1 MKNSEYLLY
10 GERENNE
17 KDVDSH
23 KNEKPKMLSQSK
35 NYTWSE
41 KETRI
46 IGSESPKII
55 GGTFPGLIILIERIL
70 YVLAK
75 NQYKE
80 IYRKAHAG
88 NFKFSKELQNI
99 SKALRSIK
107 AISL

>member
-1 MKNSEYLLY
+1 MYEK
-10 GERENNE
+10 RENNE

-23 KNEKPKMLSQSK
+23 KHEKPKMLSQSQ

-55 GGTFPGLIILIERIL
+55 GRTCPGLIMLVKRIL

-75 NQYKE
+75 INTK
-80 IYRKAHAG
+80 K
-88 NFKFSKELQNI
+88 
-99 SKALRSIK
+99 SIGRH
-107 AISL
+107 I